1 MMHKVLLTG
10 ATGFIGQ
17 HCILPLLAQGF
28 AVHAI
33 GSRSASG
40 RSDGDA
46 AVVYH
51 QVDLF
56 DFAQIAA
63 VMRVV
68 RPTHLIHLAW
78 CVKPGEWANSL
89 DNFRWVQ
96 ASLELVRQ
104 FREAGGQRAVLM
116 GSDAE
121 YDQNYGFCSEPVTPR
136 HPDTLY
142 GVCKVSLSALVAAY
156 AQQTGLSLAWARCF
170 AVYGPHEHP
179 RRLVASVIRALLRHE
194 SARCS
199 HGQQMRDFLYVQDVA
214 EALTALLV
222 SPVTGAIN
230 IASGQPTPLKRVIL
244 TIAQQL
250 AQEDLVQL
258 GALPPPAHEVPLIVA
273 DIRRLTDELGWQPQ
287 FTLEG
292 GIDRTIE
299 WWKTHLDKP

>member
-17 HCILPLLAQGF
+17 HCIRPLLANGF
-28 AVHAI
+28 AVHAV
-33 GSRSASG
+33 GSRSPKA

-51 QVDLF
+51 QVNLF
-56 DFAQIAA
+56 DFEQIAQ
-63 VMRVV
+63 VMQVV
-68 RPTHLIHLAW
+68 QPSHLIHLAW

-104 FREAGGQRAVLM
+104 FREAGGKRAVLI

-121 YDQNYGFCSEPVTPR
+121 YDQNYGFCAERITPC

-156 AQQTGLSLAWARCF
+156 AQRTGFSLAWARCF
-170 AVYGPHEHP
+170 GVYGPHEHP
-179 RRLVASVIRALLRHE
+179 QRLVSSVIRALLKQE
-194 SARCS
+194 AARCS
-199 HGQQMRDFLYVQDVA
+199 HGRQIRDFLYVQDVA
-214 EALTALLV
+214 DAIAALLV
-222 SPVTGAIN
+222 SSVTGAIN
-230 IASGQPTPLKRVIL
+230 IASGQPTPLQRVIL
-244 TIAQQL
+244 TIAAQL
-250 AQEDLVQL
+250 GREDLVQL
-258 GALPPPAHEVPLIVA
+258 GALPPASHEVPLLVA
-273 DIRRLTDELGWQPQ
+273 DIRRLTDEVGWHPQ
-287 FTLEG
+287 FTLDN

-299 WWKTHLDKP
+299 WWKTHLDQT